1 MKDFISAA
9 SEKAKDQEAFSKLWH
24 NIQQYESKVQEGK
37 KQFRDLALAKR
48 TAGTIKQ
55 HALDHLHNYLK
66 KFENIARNNG
76 VKVLWAETSTD
87 ALKYIDEICQK
98 HNVKTVIK
106 SKSMVTEEVGV
117 REHLEEKGIE
127 VYETDLGE
135 LIVQWAKEKPYHIVT
150 PAMHK
155 SREDVA
161 RLFNKKLG
169 ARLDASHEELVGYA
183 RRFLREVYQRADCGI
198 TGANFIIADTGGI
211 AITENE
217 GNARMCFSVPKVHVV
232 IAGIEKVIPSL
243 TDLALFF
250 PLLATFGTGQWITT
264 YNSIVFGP
272 RKDDEPDGPKHMYVI
287 LLDNGRTR
295 LLSDRKARVAGRC
308 IRCGA
313 CLNNCPVYQHIGGH
327 AYPHIYS
334 GPIGKVIVP
343 WFEPSLGYVSFASSL
358 CGKCS
363 EVCPVEIPLDELIQ
377 YNRIKYQEEQGSLLE
392 AIAFY
397 LWTLSSKFPF
407 LENIIPAKLKNWFFA
422 KFIAQ
427 RWQPRKPL
435 RFPRKTFAKV
445 YKNLVRKHRNPG
457 R

>member
-1 MKDFISAA
+1 MKDFIITA
-9 SEKAKDQEAFSKLWH
+9 SRKAKDEAAFNKLWN
-24 NIQQYESKVQEGK
+24 NIQQYESKVKEGK
-37 KQFRDLALAKR
+37 KQFKDLELAKNI
-48 TAGTIKQ
+48 AGNIKQ

-66 KFENIARNNG
+66 RFANIARLNG
-76 VKVLWAETSTD
+76 INVLWASTSTE
-87 ALKYIDEICQK
+87 ALKYVDEICQK
-98 HNVKTVIK
+98 HNIKTVIK
-106 SKSMVTEEVGV
+106 SKSMVTEEIGL
-117 REHLEEKGIE
+117 REHLEEKSVE

-161 RLFNKKLG
+161 RLFNEKLG

-183 RRFLREVYQRADCGI
+183 RQFLREVYQRADCGI
-198 TGANFIIADTGGI
+198 TGANFIIADIGGV

-217 GNARMCFSVPKVHVV
+217 GNARMCFSVPKIHIV

-243 TDLALFF
+243 SDLALFF
-250 PLLATFGTGQWITT
+250 PLLATYGTGQWITT
-264 YNSIVFGP
+264 YNSIILGP
-272 RKDDEPDGPKHMYVI
+272 RKDNELDGPEHMYVI

-295 LLSDRKARVAGRC
+295 LLSDMKARVAARC

-343 WFEPSLGYVSFASSL
+343 WLDSSLGYVSFASSL

-363 EVCPVEIPLDELIQ
+363 EVCPVEIPLHELIQ
-377 YNRIKYQEEQGSLLE
+377 YNRIKHQEDQGSLLE
-392 AIAFY
+392 AIGFY
-397 LWTLSSKFPF
+397 LWTLSSKFPI
-407 LENIIPAKLKNWFFA
+407 LENIIPSKLKSWIFN
-422 KFIAQ
+422 KFIAKK
-427 RWQPRKPL
+427 WYPRKPL
-435 RFPRKTFAKV
+435 RFPRKTFARA
-445 YKNLVRKHRNPG
+445 YKRLLKK
-457 R
+457 